1 MVYLEDVSAG
11 RDNNLNLI
19 RMVAATAVL
28 VSHAWA
34 IALGKGTVEPLKA
47 ETGVTLGTLAVYLF
61 FVISGFLIAGSFA
74 RTRTVTR
81 FVLARVLRLM
91 PGLIASLLI
100 VALLMGPLVTELE
113 TPAYFAHPDL
123 WTFLVRNTLLAF
135 PQYTLPGVFETQ
147 PYPTVEGSIWTLV
160 HEAACYVG
168 VLVLGL
174 LGVLGRRDRM
184 ALALI
189 AYALLWVVVIVYDP
203 PLHPKIDAFWRLS
216 LPFAAGMAFWRWQ
229 EWIPLNIWGLAG
241 LVGLAVALRGT
252 ELYFFALII
261 ALGYGSFWLAY
272 IPGGAIRAYNR
283 IGDYSYGIYI
293 YAFPMQGL
301 AVWLAG
307 PMSPWENIAIA
318 LPLTALLS
326 IPSWHL
332 IEKPALDARHRLADR
347 IEGWRGRRASEGG
360 LS

>member
-1 MVYLEDVSAG
+1 LQSSENTQNKNWQENQDHEPFGSPELQDKINKG
-11 RDNNLNLI
+11 
-19 RMVAATAVL
+19 
-28 VSHAWA
+28 HAW
-34 IALGKGTVEPLKA
+34 
-47 ETGVTLGTLAVYLF
+47 
-61 FVISGFLIAGSFA
+61 SD
-74 RTRTVTR
+74 RTVTR

-91 PGLIASLLI
+91 PGLIVSLLV
-100 VALLMGPLVTELE
+100 VALLMGPVVTDLAA
-113 TPAYFAHPDL
+113 PAYFAHPDL

-160 HEAACYVG
+160 HEAVCYVG

-174 LGVLGRRDRM
+174 LGILGRRDRM

-189 AYALLWVVVIVYDP
+189 AYALLWVVVILYDP

-216 LPFAAGMAFWRWQ
+216 FPFAAGMAFWRWQ
-229 EWIPLNIWGLAG
+229 EWIPLNLWGLAG
-241 LVGLAVALRGT
+241 LVGLAAALSGT
-252 ELYFFALII
+252 GLYFFALII

-318 LPLTALLS
+318 LPLTLLLS

-347 IEGWRGRRASEGG
+347 IEGRRRRMGVET
-360 LS
+360 